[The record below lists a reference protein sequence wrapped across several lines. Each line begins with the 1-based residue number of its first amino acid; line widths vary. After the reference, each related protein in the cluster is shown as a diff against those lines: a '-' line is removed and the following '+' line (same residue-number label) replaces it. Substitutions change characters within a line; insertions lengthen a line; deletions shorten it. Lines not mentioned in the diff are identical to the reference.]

1 MTITFKLV
9 QRRTK
14 HVFPVNL
21 AQIRY
26 LQRDIIQITL
36 TDSLAQRSPT
46 YDSVHVI
53 YVRLCRYLIEEL
65 RRYCVTV
72 VTV

>member
-1 MTITFKLV
+1 MTFKLV

-46 YDSVHVI
+46 YDSVHVKK
-53 YVRLCRYLIEEL
+53 LIEDL